1 MAENRSWNLESFL
14 DSLIVELDKAQDTLA
29 LKGVNRPL
37 TYTVKDVGLDLQI
50 FPQYTNDGILF
61 STARPGETGSSKVSI
76 QLGSISDR
84 QIRETTKAPVDRDD
98 ITVDMIEG
106 IDDDTKKTLK
116 KIGVKA
122 ASDLERME
130 KKNIDLGKVAGGARR
145 FDYSSLA
152 NGIAQARRKQSK
164 PQIKKLSLSQN
175 DDGATVLAMSGSNLV
190 LEEGGAE
197 FPIAVLN
204 DKPARV
210 LSAASG
216 ELLLAVDDTDLQP
229 GANEL
234 TVALDPYSII
244 RLEVQA

>member
-37 TYTVKDVGLDLQI
+37 TYTVKDVALDLQI
-50 FPQYTNDGILF
+50 FPQYTGDGILF
-61 STARPGETGSSKVSI
+61 ATARPGETGSSKVSI

-84 QIRETTKAPVDRDD
+84 QIRETTKPPVGKDD
-98 ITVDMIEG
+98 VTVDMIEG
-106 IDDDTKKTLK
+106 IDEDTKKSLK

-122 ASDLERME
+122 ASDIERME
-130 KKNIDLGKVAGGARR
+130 EKNIDLGKAAGTKR
-145 FDYSSLA
+145 FDYSNLA

-164 PQIKKLSLSQN
+164 PQISKLSLSQN
-175 DDGATVLAMSGSNLV
+175 EGRTVLAMSGSNLAV
-190 LEEGGAE
+190 DEEAE
-197 FPIAVLN
+197 AFPIAMLN
-204 DKPARV
+204 DKATRV

-216 ELLLAVDDTDLQP
+216 EVLLELQEGDLRP
-229 GANEL
+229 GGNEL
-234 TVALDPYSII
+234 TVALDPYSVI

>member
-84 QIRETTKAPVDRDD
+84 QIRETTKAPVGKDD

-106 IDDDTKKTLK
+106 IDDDTKKSLK

-122 ASDLERME
+122 ASDIERME
-130 KKNIDLGKVAGGARR
+130 EKNIDLGKADGTRR
-145 FDYSSLA
+145 FNYSSLA

-164 PQIKKLSLSQN
+164 PQISKLSLSQN
-175 DDGATVLAMSGSNLV
+175 DDGTVLAMSGSNLV
-190 LEEGGAE
+190 LDASGEH
-197 FPIAVLN
+197 FPIAMLN
-204 DKPARV
+204 DKETKV

-216 ELLLAVDDTDLQP
+216 QLLLAVDKENLRP

-244 RLEVQA
+244 RLEVHA